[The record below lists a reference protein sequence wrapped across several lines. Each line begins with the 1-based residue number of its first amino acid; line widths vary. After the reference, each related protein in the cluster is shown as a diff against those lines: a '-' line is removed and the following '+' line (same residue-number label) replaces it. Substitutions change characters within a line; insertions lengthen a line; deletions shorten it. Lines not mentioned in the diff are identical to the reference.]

1 MVSVEQ
7 DLLRLVAAVGARGQA
22 GMREALAEILGALAP
37 FDSAEIAFL
46 REGEVVRWGLGPTT
60 APVTGDDLVRHIAS
74 HPVSLR
80 IDHLLEAEPFPAT
93 RERLEASG
101 LRSLLALPM
110 TPTAGCEGAVVVA
123 RDYGWAFAGASLRRL
138 EPIAAMA
145 GLLIDV
151 ALKMKNGKPRKRAI
165 SNKQSAVSGQQSAR
179 EEPDIIQVTKPSLDS

>member
-60 APVTGDDLVRHIAS
+60 APVTGDDLVRHLAS

-93 RERLEASG
+93 RECLEATG
-101 LRSLLALPM
+101 LRSLLALPI
-110 TPTAGCEGAVVVA
+110 TAIAGYEGAVVMA
-123 RDYGWAFAGASLRRL
+123 REYGWAFAGASLRRL
-138 EPIAAMA
+138 EPIAAMV
-145 GLLIDV
+145 GLLLDV
-151 ALKMKNGKPRKRAI
+151 AHRLKNGRLKKRAPG
-165 SNKQSAVSGQQSAR
+165 NKQAAIGYQPHKQDA
-179 EEPDIIQVTKPSLDS
+179 SLE

>member
-7 DLLRLVAAVGARGQA
+7 DLLRLVAAVGARGQT

-60 APVTGDDLVRHIAS
+60 APVTGDDLVRHLAS

-93 RERLEASG
+93 RECLEATG
-101 LRSLLALPM
+101 LRSLLALPI
-110 TPTAGCEGAVVVA
+110 TATAGYEGAVVVA
-123 RDYGWAFAGASLRRL
+123 REYGWAFAGASLRRL
-138 EPIAAMA
+138 EPIAAMV
-145 GLLIDV
+145 GLLLDV
-151 ALKMKNGKPRKRAI
+151 AHRLKNGRPRKRAPG
-165 SNKQSAVSGQQSAR
+165 NKQSAIGYQPHKQDA
-179 EEPDIIQVTKPSLDS
+179 SLE